1 VRRRTSATAAAI
13 VCAGLFLAG
22 CGSSGSGSSG
32 GSNSSEPTVTGA
44 FGTTPKIKLPGGAA
58 PKQLQ
63 TVVEH
68 KGTGPVVVKG
78 QTIVAN
84 YVGELWK
91 NGKVFD
97 SSFSRHQ
104 PVAFQIGTGQVI
116 PGWDKGLV
124 GKTAGSRILL
134 VIPPAD
140 GYGSAGQ
147 SQAGISGTDTLVFVV
162 DVIQSFGANASASGT
177 PAPALASNLPKVST
191 GQGRPT
197 ITIPKTAPP
206 TKLVAVPVV
215 VGSGKAIKKGDQVVV
230 QYVGMIW
237 RNSAVFDASWSRG
250 QPAAFAIGVGQVIP
264 GWDTG
269 LIGKTVGSRVLLV
282 LPPSAGY
289 GSAGQSQA
297 GIKGTDT
304 LVFAVD
310 ILAALS
316 S

>member
-1 VRRRTSATAAAI
+1 VRRRAASAAVA
-13 VCAGLFLAG
+13 VMCAGLVLAG
-22 CGSSGSGSSG
+22 CSSNGSSASSSSSG
-32 GSNSSEPTVTGA
+32 GGTPTVTGS
-44 FGTTPKIKLPGGAA
+44 FGATPTVKLPGGTA
-58 PKQLQ
+58 PTTLVTKVLV
-63 TVVEH
+63 T
-68 KGTGPVVVKG
+68 GTGPVIAKG
-78 QTIVAN
+78 QTVVAN

-116 PGWDKGLV
+116 PGWDKSVV
-124 GKTAGSRILL
+124 GKTVGSRLL
-134 VIPPAD
+134 MVIPPAD
-140 GYGSAGQ
+140 GYGSQGQ

-162 DVIQSFGANASASGT
+162 DLIRTFGANASASGR
-177 PAPALASNLPKVST
+177 PAAALPSNLPKVST

-197 ITIPKTAPP
+197 VTIPKVAPP

-215 VGSGKAIKKGDQVVV
+215 IGSGPAIKKGQQVVV

-237 RNSAVFDASWSRG
+237 RDSKVFDASWTRG
-250 QPAAFAIGVGQVIP
+250 QPAAFGIGVGQVIK

-269 LIGKTVGSRVLLV
+269 LVGKTVGSRVLLV
-282 LPPSAGY
+282 LPPAEGY
-289 GSAGQSQA
+289 GSAGQTQA

-310 ILAALS
+310 ILAAIG
-316 S
+316 

>member
-1 VRRRTSATAAAI
+1 VRRRTTASAAAI
-13 VCAGLFLAG
+13 VCAGLLLAG
-22 CGSSGSGSSG
+22 CASSSAGGSGSA
-32 GSNSSEPTVTGA
+32 SEPTVTGA
-44 FGTTPKIKLPGGAA
+44 FGTTPKIKLPGGSA

-63 TVVEH
+63 TIVEH
-68 KGTGPVVVKG
+68 KGSGAVVVKG

-116 PGWDKGLV
+116 PGWDKALV
-124 GKTAGSRILL
+124 GKTTGSRILL

-147 SQAGISGTDTLVFVV
+147 SQAGITGTDTLVFVV
-162 DVIQSFGANASASGT
+162 DLIQTFGANASASGT

-197 ITIPKTAPP
+197 ITIPKVSPP
-206 TKLVAVPVV
+206 TKLVAVPVL
-215 VGSGKAIKKGDQVVV
+215 VGSGPAVKKGDQVVV

-237 RNSAVFDASWSRG
+237 RNSSVFDASWTRG

-264 GWDTG
+264 GWDAG
-269 LIGKTVGSRVLLV
+269 LVGKKVGSRVLLV
-282 LPPSAGY
+282 LPPAQGY
-289 GSAGQSQA
+289 GSAGQAQA